1 MKVDVT
7 QYARTRHAA
16 KAYDPARKAPAPSIE
31 QLRALLRLSP
41 SSVNSQ
47 PWHFV
52 VASSDAGKARV
63 AKGTQGMFAYNAPK
77 ILNASHVFVLCT
89 RHTLTDA
96 HIDAVIEQEG
106 RDGRYPTP
114 QDRQNRQN
122 RRDSLFVYA
131 DMHRYTLRDA
141 QAWMEKQTYI
151 ALGFLLLGAAQLGL
165 DATPIEG
172 FDSAALDHELG
183 LRERGFVSSALV
195 PVGYHGAD
203 DFNANLPKSRLA
215 AETLFTDI

>member
-1 MKVDVT
+1 MIDLVH
-7 QYARTRHAA
+7 YARTRYTA
-16 KAYDPARKAPAPSIE
+16 KAYDPTRKVPAHLIE
-31 QLRALLRLSP
+31 QLRELLRLAP

-52 VASSDAGKARV
+52 LASTDAGKARI
-63 AKGTQGMFAYNAPK
+63 AKAAHGSNDFNVPK

-96 HIDAVIEQEG
+96 HIEAVFEQET
-106 RDGRYPTP
+106 RDGRNPRP
-114 QDRQNRQN
+114 EDLKI
-122 RRDSLFVYA
+122 RRERLFNFT
-131 DMHRYTLRDA
+131 DMHRYALRDS

-151 ALGFLLLGAAQLGL
+151 ALGFLLLGAAELEL

-172 FDSAALDHELG
+172 FDSVVLDRELG
-183 LRERGFVSSALV
+183 LHERGFVSNVIV

-203 DFNANLPKSRLA
+203 DFNTRLPKSRLP
-215 AETLFTDI
+215 AEALFTEI